1 MAAGENSSD
10 FQALVLANV
19 KLPEPERELGRG
31 AYGKVYEV
39 NYCETICAAK
49 EIHSLL
55 IEASGKEE
63 KQHIIDTFSRECHQ
77 CSRLRHPNIVQFLG
91 VYYPEGGGAVRM
103 RLPVMVMEMMAC
115 SLTSLVKEQQK
126 IAVHIKYS
134 IINDV
139 ALGLCYLHSHNPP
152 IVHRDLSPNNILLT
166 AHLVAKIS
174 DLGVAKAMPADSK
187 KTMTQVPG
195 TCDFMPREARQD
207 RPKYGPPVD
216 VFSFGGIIL
225 HTFTQQWPSPCEDVQ
240 FDPESRALV
249 ALSEVQRRMKYLDK
263 ITDANEVALKPFIV
277 KCLDDDPNER
287 PCAMAACGM
296 IKQHR
301 DALGKDLTPDFITLH
316 NQIQR
321 FQDKIKT
328 QSNEIEQLNNKLV
341 CMYKYSYHCK

>member
-10 FQALVLANV
+10 FQTLVLANV

-91 VYYPEGGGAVRM
+91 VYYPEGGAVRM

-287 PCAMAACGM
+287 PCAMAACGT

-316 NQIQR
+316 NQIER